1 MEKTMEKTMKKQ
13 ELELGKYL
21 ESDLIELT
29 DENVHGGT
37 STPATPYFGD
47 MIVGTIV
54 ALSHKGCPTTA
65 CSRAC

>member
-1 MEKTMEKTMKKQ
+1 MEKTIEKQ
-13 ELELGKYL
+13 ELELGKYS

-37 STPATPYFGD
+37 STPATPYIGD
-47 MIVGTIV
+47 VIVGTIV
-54 ALSHKGCPTTA
+54 ALSQQGCPTTA